1 MNKLT
6 LLSVPFGLG
15 AGTPGSEQAP
25 GHIYQLG
32 LFQMLQQHGCTIN
45 KLKDVINAGMPSPVI
60 QVPMNHSDEVI
71 RTGMALARAVKEV
84 VAAGQ
89 FPFVLGGDHS
99 LAMGTLAGLTSHYKK
114 LGVIWIDAHADMNTE
129 LTSPSGN
136 MHGIPLAVAQGRA
149 QLSLSHLLPGAGT
162 IAPGNIVLIGA
173 RDLDPAEEAFI
184 QAEGI
189 SCFRMADIRRLGIHA
204 VITEALRMA
213 GDAADGIHL
222 SFDIDS
228 VDPSEAP
235 GTGTPVQGGL
245 TADEAREAIRL
256 LGISKRMTSAEFV
269 EVNPLLDHRDQTSLL
284 AMELIALFL
293 SSMKS

>member
-1 MNKLT
+1 MSKLT

-15 AGTPGSEQAP
+15 AGIPGSEQAP
-25 GHIYQLG
+25 QYIYRLG
-32 LFQMLQQHGCTIN
+32 LLQLLQRQGCTIN
-45 KLKDVINAGMPSPVI
+45 KLKEVIGTGMPSPAI
-60 QVPMNHSDEVI
+60 PVPMNHSEEVI
-71 RTGMALARAVKEV
+71 KTGIALARAVKAV
-84 VAAGQ
+84 VASGQ

-99 LAMGTLAGLTSHYKK
+99 LAMGTLAGLTAHYKK

-162 IAPGNIVLIGA
+162 IAPGNVVLIGA
-173 RDLDPAEEAFI
+173 RDLDPAEEALI

-189 SCFRMADIRRLGIHA
+189 ACFRMADIRRLGIHA
-204 VITEALRMA
+204 VIAEALRIA

-228 VDPSEAP
+228 IDPSEAP
-235 GTGTPVQGGL
+235 GTGTPVRHGL

-256 LGISKRMTSAEFV
+256 LGLSKRLTSAEFV
-269 EVNPLLDHRDQTSLL
+269 EVNPLLDRMDQTSML
-284 AMELIALFL
+284 AMELIVLLL